1 MPLYEYQCD
10 ACGRLF
16 ELIRKFSDPPL
27 EECPHCGGTVH
38 KLFSSP
44 AIQFKGS
51 GFYITDYAKK
61 DQTPTSP
68 SGETTSETAS
78 KEKDKGAAGEKG
90 EKAEKSKTEKTEKGE
105 RAEKSDKSE
114 KSDKPEKSPG
124 RADAKTSSSGSDSTP
139 AATSTAGK
147 KDTK

>member
-10 ACGRLF
+10 ACGREF

-27 EECPHCGGTVH
+27 EKCPHCGGTVH

-61 DQTPTSP
+61 DQTPASP
-68 SGETTSETAS
+68 SGESTSDAAS
-78 KEKDKGAAGEKG
+78 KDKETRETSA
-90 EKAEKSKTEKTEKGE
+90 KSDTT
-105 RAEKSDKSE
+105 EKSDKADKSE
-114 KSDKPEKSPG
+114 KKP
-124 RADAKTSSSGSDSTP
+124 DKTSKDDKTTARTDSASP
-139 AATSTAGK
+139 SKAPVKNST
-147 KDTK
+147 

>member
-10 ACGRLF
+10 ACGREF

-27 EECPHCGGTVH
+27 EKCPHCGGTVR

-61 DQTPTSP
+61 DQTPASP
-68 SGETTSETAS
+68 SGDSKSEQAS
-78 KEKDKGAAGEKG
+78 KDAGEKSG
-90 EKAEKSKTEKTEKGE
+90 DK
-105 RAEKSDKSE
+105 DKSE
-114 KSDKPEKSPG
+114 KSERSEKTEKAGKGEKTEKASKDEKTSVK
-124 RADAKTSSSGSDSTP
+124 ADATSAKAP
-139 AATSTAGK
+139 AAS
-147 KDTK
+147 KDD